1 MLRRW
6 LVHWSTLGIKLGLL
20 LLLAATICGDNV
32 GAACLV
38 IIVICEDVVLLSID
52 NGLNKLSRFVALL
65 LEDFNDDVHDV
76 WSDGWASSEY
86 SLDNLSS
93 ELLKLEIYVLDQL
106 HCWLTNLVKLRLQE
120 IDQQV
125 H

>member
-1 MLRRW
+1 M
-6 LVHWSTLGIKLGLL
+6 

-38 IIVICEDVVLLSID
+38 ISVICEDVVLLSID

-65 LEDFNDDVHDV
+65 LEDFNDDVHDI
-76 WSDGWASSEY
+76 WSDGWASPEY

-93 ELLKLEIYVLDQL
+93 KLL
-106 HCWLTNLVKLRLQE
+106 
-120 IDQQV
+120 
-125 H
+125 

>member
-6 LVHWSTLGIKLGLL
+6 LIHWSALSIKLWLL

-32 GAACLV
+32 GAARLV
-38 IIVICEDVVLLSID
+38 IIVICEDVVLFSID

-65 LEDFNDDVHDV
+65 LEDFNDDIHDI

-93 ELLKLEIYVLDQL
+93 KLL
-106 HCWLTNLVKLRLQE
+106 
-120 IDQQV
+120 
-125 H
+125 